1 MTEHDDD
8 RAFITAVLRADEAH
22 LDDAGFTDRVL
33 AALPPPRRRRRFTP
47 RDAAIAAASV
57 AAAGAGA
64 FACAHAGAAVFVSVL
79 PLAAIA
85 ALGIWGAL
93 ASADA

>member
-1 MTEHDDD
+1 MTDNHDE

-33 AALPPPRRRRRFTP
+33 ASLPRPRRRRRFTL
-47 RDAAIAAASV
+47 RDAVIAAASV
-57 AAAGAGA
+57 AAATAGA
-64 FACAHAGAAVFVSVL
+64 FASAHAGATVFVSVL